1 MIAVTK
7 YKDDNNRIIIKK
19 EKKIDFYIHDSD
31 NNTDKSIL

>member
-7 YKDDNNRIIIKK
+7 YKDNNNRIIIKK
-19 EKKIDFYIHDSD
+19 KKDFYIHDSD

>member
-1 MIAVTK
+1 MIALTK

-19 EKKIDFYIHDSD
+19 KKIDFYIHDSD